1 MKSGYDQHFRKVKQA
16 ARGETPSAR
25 PQSTRA
31 SAPRPAPGVDAAVS
45 ALTKAKKKR
54 PRKSAP
60 WGFIVFSMIGLATAV
75 MGILHAEE
83 VESFAQRVEVGWM
96 GQARA
101 AETAPAASAPAAA
114 APATAESASTAN
126 REPAAAVSVDHLTKL
141 NDRKK
146 QLDAREAEIV
156 RQEGELA
163 KMKTE
168 MEERL
173 KELAQMRGDISAML
187 SDRLKA
193 DDSKVDNLV
202 QMYSNMK
209 PPQAAKVFESMDE
222 DLAVEI
228 LVRMKK
234 KNAAEIMNLLPPGKA
249 QMFTE
254 RYAGYKK

>member
-16 ARGETPSAR
+16 AKGEAPGAR
-25 PQSTRA
+25 PA
-31 SAPRPAPGVDAAVS
+31 SSKVRVPAGGSPDAALN
-45 ALTKAKKKR
+45 ALLKAKKK
-54 PRKSAP
+54 KSRRGPP
-60 WGFIVFSMIGLATAV
+60 WGFIVFSMVGLFTAV
-75 MGILHAEE
+75 LGMMHAEE
-83 VESFAQRVEVGWM
+83 VESFAQRVEIGWM
-96 GQARA
+96 GTARA
-101 AETAPAASAPAAA
+101 ADAAPAAA
-114 APATAESASTAN
+114 TPAVPTAAPAAASIEAG
-126 REPAAAVSVDHLTKL
+126 REPAAVEIDHLAKL

-163 KMKTE
+163 KMKAE
-168 MEERL
+168 LEQRM
-173 KELAQMRGDISAML
+173 KELGEMRGEISAML
-187 SDRLKA
+187 SDRVKT
-193 DDSKVDNLV
+193 DDSKVENLV
-202 QMYSNMK
+202 QMYTNMK

-249 QMFTE
+249 QLFTE